1 MKKVMLLASQDLCD
15 ILQCTLEH
23 TYTTLP
29 CCDPVAG
36 TEMLR
41 EKPDILILSLSL
53 PRMDGIA
60 FLIKNAAVLPP
71 VVIVLTTLLSEEI
84 IRKISA
90 LPVAALFRLPVRA
103 EELITTIDSFAESG
117 K

>member
-15 ILQCTLEH
+15 ILRFTLEH

-29 CCDPVAG
+29 CYDPAAG
-36 TEMLR
+36 TGMLR

-60 FLIKNAAVLPP
+60 FLIKNADVLPP
-71 VVIVLTTLLSEEI
+71 VVIVLTTLLNEEI
-84 IRKISA
+84 LRKISV
-90 LPVAALFRLPVRA
+90 LPVDALFRLPVRA
-103 EELITTIDSFAESG
+103 EHLIATIDALAESV